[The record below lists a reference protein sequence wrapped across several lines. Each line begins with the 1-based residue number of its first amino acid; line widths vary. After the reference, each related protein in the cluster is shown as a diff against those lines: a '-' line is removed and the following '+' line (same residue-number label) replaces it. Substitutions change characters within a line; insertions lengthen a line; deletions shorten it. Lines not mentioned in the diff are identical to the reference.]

1 MIVLGISALDKDSH
15 ATLMVDDQ
23 IVAAVG
29 EERLTRVKLQHGF
42 PHQAV
47 HECLQLAGVSLRDVD
62 HVAYPF
68 WDLAG
73 ERDAILRRARHEVTE
88 LGLADLR
95 RCHDLVADAR
105 ARGPYDDRGMPL
117 DFEGYD
123 EYMRKPWSRRQA
135 YELAAGTAAGDAA
148 TDRAL
153 SVRWVADALRQHA
166 KDQDDL
172 DRSLRALG
180 LRDKLT
186 RVEHHVAHQANAFW
200 SSGYERALVVTV
212 DAYGSGLSGSIAV
225 GHVETGIRRVAEFDF
240 PHSLGLFYEHLTSA
254 LGFKPSRH
262 EGKILGLAAYGDPSI
277 LHDAVRARFRVE
289 NGVFRYAG
297 ANNHF
302 FPRWLALH
310 FRKKDIAAAYQKVL
324 EEVVCE
330 IVAFHLGATGETNV
344 CLSGGVTANVKL
356 NQRVAEVPGVTSLW
370 VHPAMGDGG
379 TGTGAAMHLLR
390 ERLGASFRPGRMR
403 DAYLGRAYSPE
414 EVRRALS
421 ANNLTW
427 TEPADLAR
435 QVAGLIHSGKVVAR
449 FDGRMEYGPRALGNR
464 SVVYHAREPQV
475 NRWLNKQLAR
485 TEFMPFAPVTLWEE
499 RHRYYK
505 NVDVSEPAASFMTVT
520 VDCTDAML
528 RECPAAVHVDG
539 TARPQLIRREVNPG
553 YYDILAAYKEI
564 SGGTA
569 SLINTSFNM
578 HEEPIVASPE
588 DAIRAFRLGHLD
600 VLAIGPCLV
609 LNPDRAAT

>member
-15 ATLMVDDQ
+15 ATLMVDDK

-47 HECLQLAGVSLRDVD
+47 HECLQLAGVSLREVD
-62 HVAYPF
+62 RVAYPF
-68 WDLAG
+68 WDAAG
-73 ERDAILRRARHEVTE
+73 ERDAILQRARHEATE
-88 LGLADLR
+88 LGLDDLK
-95 RCHDLVADAR
+95 RCHALVAEAR
-105 ARGPYDDRGMPL
+105 ARGPYDDRGLPL
-117 DFEGYD
+117 DYEGYD
-123 EYMRKPWSRRQA
+123 EYMQKHWSRRQA
-135 YELAAGTAAGDAA
+135 YELAAGTVAGDLAS
-148 TDRAL
+148 DRAL
-153 SVRWVADALRQHA
+153 GARWVADALRQHGRDA
-166 KDQDDL
+166 DDL

-180 LRDKLT
+180 LTDKLT

-200 SSGYERALVVTV
+200 ASGFERALVVTV

-225 GHVETGIRRVAEFDF
+225 GHVEAGIRRVAEFDF

-262 EGKILGLAAYGDPSI
+262 EGKILGLAAYGDPTI

-289 NGVFRYAG
+289 NGTFRYAG

-310 FRKKDIAAAYQKVL
+310 FRKKDIAAAYQRVL
-324 EEVVCE
+324 EEVVSE
-330 IVAFHLGATGETNV
+330 IVAFHLAATGETNV

-356 NQRVAEVPGVTSLW
+356 NQRVAEVPGVTSVW

-379 TGTGAAMHLLR
+379 TGTGAAMHVLR
-390 ERLGASFRPGRMR
+390 EALGARFRPERMR
-403 DAYLGRAYSPE
+403 DAY
-414 EVRRALS
+414 
-421 ANNLTW
+421 
-427 TEPADLAR
+427 
-435 QVAGLIHSGKVVAR
+435 HSGKVVAR

-464 SVVYHAREPQV
+464 SVIYHAREPQV

-485 TEFMPFAPVTLWEE
+485 TEFMPFAPVTLWDD

-505 NVDVSEPAASFMTVT
+505 NIDVSEPAANFMTIT
-520 VDCTDAML
+520 VDCTEAML
-528 RECPAAVHVDG
+528 RECPAAVHVDN
-539 TARPQLIRREVNPG
+539 TARPQLVRREVNPG
-553 YYDILAAYKEI
+553 YYDILAAYKEV
-564 SGGTA
+564 SGGTS